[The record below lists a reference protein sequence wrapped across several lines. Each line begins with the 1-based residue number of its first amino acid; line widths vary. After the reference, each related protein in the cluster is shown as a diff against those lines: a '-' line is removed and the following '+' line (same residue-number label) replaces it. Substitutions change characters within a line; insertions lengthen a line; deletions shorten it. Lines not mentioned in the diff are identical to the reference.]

1 MVLNE
6 DMCEQTNKEEI
17 DNVYG
22 WLLDFFLLN
31 IHYDN
36 IPVEQFKENIKTGVL
51 FKTLEEEKQWLINK
65 QEKRKDNFKDM
76 VLDAFFNGESRK
88 MTFVKTREADYILE
102 LNLIRSTDKK
112 IEDYYKEP
120 GSLE

>member
-6 DMCEQTNKEEI
+6 DLCEQTNKEEV
-17 DNVYG
+17 DAVYG